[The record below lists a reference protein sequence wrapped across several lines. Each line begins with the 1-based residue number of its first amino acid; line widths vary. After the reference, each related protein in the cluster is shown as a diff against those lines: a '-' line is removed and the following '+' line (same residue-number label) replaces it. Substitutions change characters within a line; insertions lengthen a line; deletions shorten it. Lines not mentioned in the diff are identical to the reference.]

1 MNTSGDAAESIVRL
15 SMEGIEAA
23 LRITGSGAKGLAM
36 VIIALLQSNDS
47 LRNKGR
53 TRLKTMLK
61 SGKPT
66 AVFAVKNDDLET
78 FMASAKKYGILYAV
92 VRDPGGM
99 GQDVTDVIVKSEDAG
114 RVNRLVEKFDLNVKD
129 IGAMVLERE
138 REALLAA
145 QNKENGSEQALN
157 PNEEAAYQKEEA
169 NAQAVVNDLFGE
181 APEPE
186 HPEKEPSPETVVED
200 LFSPAEKSSTKEEA
214 ATGEPK
220 VSAAEIPSKA
230 PSPPSEPSLPPDKD
244 VTIDPPPKPS
254 VKAALNQIKADRAA
268 QIAREA
274 VKEVSAAE
282 KTARTKSPKAEPKRK
297 GKKKIARKKTKVG
310 RKTR

>member
-1 MNTSGDAAESIVRL
+1 MNTSGDAAESIVRM

-47 LRNKGR
+47 VRNKGR

-145 QNKENGSEQALN
+145 QSKEKGSNETLN
-157 PNEEAAYQKEEA
+157 PDEEAAYQKEEA
-169 NAQAVVNDLFGE
+169 NAQALVDDLFGE
-181 APEPE
+181 ATE
-186 HPEKEPSPETVVED
+186 HLEKESSPEAVVED
-200 LFSPAEKSSTKEEA
+200 LFSPAEKRGTKEEA

-220 VSAAEIPSKA
+220 VSAAETPLKA
-230 PSPPSEPSLPPDKD
+230 PSPPSEPSSPPDRD
-244 VTIDPPPKPS
+244 AITDPPPKPS
-254 VKAALNQIKADRAA
+254 VKAALNQIRADRAA
-268 QIAREA
+268 QVAREA
-274 VKEVSAAE
+274 VKEVSAVE
-282 KTARTKSPKAEPKRK
+282 KTARTKSLMAEPRK
-297 GKKKIARKKTKVG
+297 NAKKKITRKKIKG
-310 RKTR
+310 GKMR

>member
-66 AVFAVKNDDLET
+66 AVFAVKNEDLET
-78 FMASAKKYGILYAV
+78 FMTSAKKYGILYAV
-92 VRDPGGM
+92 IRDPNGM
-99 GQDVTDVIVKSEDAG
+99 DHDVTDVIVKSEDAG

-145 QNKENGSEQALN
+145 QSKEKGSNETLT
-157 PNEEAAYQKEEA
+157 PDEEATYQKEEA

-181 APEPE
+181 ATEPE
-186 HPEKEPSPETVVED
+186 HLEKETSPEAVVED
-200 LFSPAEKSSTKEEA
+200 LFSPAEKSGTKEEA

-220 VSAAEIPSKA
+220 VSAAEIPLKA
-230 PSPPSEPSLPPDKD
+230 PSPLSEPSSPPDKD
-244 VTIDPPPKPS
+244 DTIKAPTKPS

-268 QIAREA
+268 QIAKAA
-274 VKEVSAAE
+274 VKEASAAE
-282 KTARTKSPKAEPKRK
+282 KTVRPSVSKAGPKKNI
-297 GKKKIARKKTKVG
+297 KKNSAKKKTKG
-310 RKTR
+310 GKTR

>member
-66 AVFAVKNDDLET
+66 AVFAVKKDDLET

-145 QNKENGSEQALN
+145 QSKEKRSNETLN
-157 PNEEAAYQKEEA
+157 PDEEAAYQKEEA
-169 NAQAVVNDLFGE
+169 NAQALVDDLFGE
-181 APEPE
+181 ATE
-186 HPEKEPSPETVVED
+186 HLEKESSLEAVVED
-200 LFSPAEKSSTKEEA
+200 LFSPAEKRGTKEEA

-220 VSAAEIPSKA
+220 VSAAETPLKT
-230 PSPPSEPSLPPDKD
+230 PSPPSGPSSPPDKED
-244 VTIDPPPKPS
+244 TIKAPTKPS
-254 VKAALNQIKADRAA
+254 VKEALNQIKADRAA
-268 QIAREA
+268 QIARAA
-274 VKEVSAAE
+274 VKEVPAAE
-282 KTARTKSPKAEPKRK
+282 K
-297 GKKKIARKKTKVG
+297 IARPSVSKAGPKKNIKKNSVKKKTKG
-310 RKTR
+310 GKTR

>member
-47 LRNKGR
+47 VRNKGR

-66 AVFAVKNDDLET
+66 AVFAVKNDDLEA

-138 REALLAA
+138 REALLAT
-145 QNKENGSEQALN
+145 QSKEKGSNETLT
-157 PNEEAAYQKEEA
+157 PDEEATYQKEEA
-169 NAQAVVNDLFGE
+169 NAQALVDDLFGE
-181 APEPE
+181 ATE
-186 HPEKEPSPETVVED
+186 HLEKESSPEAVVED
-200 LFSPAEKSSTKEEA
+200 LFSSAEKSGTKEEA

-220 VSAAEIPSKA
+220 VSAAETPLKA
-230 PSPPSEPSLPPDKD
+230 PSPPSEPSSPPDKED
-244 VTIDPPPKPS
+244 TIKAPTKPS

-274 VKEVSAAE
+274 VKEASAAE
-282 KTARTKSPKAEPKRK
+282 KTVRPSVSKAGPKKNI
-297 GKKKIARKKTKVG
+297 KKNSAKKKTKG
-310 RKTR
+310 GKTR

>member
-36 VIIALLQSNDS
+36 VIIALLQSKDS

-61 SGKPT
+61 TGKPT
-66 AVFAVKNDDLET
+66 AVFAVKNEDLET
-78 FMASAKKYGILYAV
+78 FMTSAKKYGILYAV

-145 QNKENGSEQALN
+145 QSKEKGSNETLN
-157 PNEEAAYQKEEA
+157 PDEEAAYQKEEA
-169 NAQAVVNDLFGE
+169 NAQALVDDLFGE
-181 APEPE
+181 ATE
-186 HPEKEPSPETVVED
+186 HLEKESSPEAVVED
-200 LFSPAEKSSTKEEA
+200 LFSSAEKSGTKEEA

-220 VSAAEIPSKA
+220 VSAAETPLKA
-230 PSPPSEPSLPPDKD
+230 PSPPSEPSSPPDKED
-244 VTIDPPPKPS
+244 TIKAPTKPS

-274 VKEVSAAE
+274 VKEASAAE
-282 KTARTKSPKAEPKRK
+282 KTVRPSVSKAGPKKNI
-297 GKKKIARKKTKVG
+297 KKNSAKKKTKG
-310 RKTR
+310 GKTR

>member
-47 LRNKGR
+47 VRNKGR

-99 GQDVTDVIVKSEDAG
+99 GQDVTDVIVKSEDAS

-145 QNKENGSEQALN
+145 QSKEKGSNETLN
-157 PNEEAAYQKEEA
+157 PDEAAAYQKEEA
-169 NAQAVVNDLFGE
+169 NAQALVDDLFGE
-181 APEPE
+181 ATE
-186 HPEKEPSPETVVED
+186 HLEKESSPEAVVKD
-200 LFSPAEKSSTKEEA
+200 LFSPAEKRGTKEEA

-220 VSAAEIPSKA
+220 VSAAETPLKA
-230 PSPPSEPSLPPDKD
+230 PSPPSEPSSPPDRD
-244 VTIDPPPKPS
+244 AITDPPPKPS

-268 QIAREA
+268 QVAREA
-274 VKEVSAAE
+274 VKEVSAVE
-282 KTARTKSPKAEPKRK
+282 KTAQTKSLTAEPRK
-297 GKKKIARKKTKVG
+297 NAKKKIARKKTKG
-310 RKTR
+310 GKPR

>member
-36 VIIALLQSNDS
+36 VIIALLQSKDS

-61 SGKPT
+61 TGKPT

-78 FMASAKKYGILYAV
+78 FMASAKKYGILYTV

-99 GQDVTDVIVKSEDAG
+99 GQDVTDVIVKSVDAG

-138 REALLAA
+138 REALRAA
-145 QNKENGSEQALN
+145 QNQEKGSNEALN
-157 PNEEAAYQKEEA
+157 PDEEATYQKEEA
-169 NAQAVVNDLFGE
+169 SAQAVVNDLFGE
-181 APEPE
+181 ATEPV
-186 HPEKEPSPETVVED
+186 HLEKETSPEAVVED
-200 LFSPAEKSSTKEEA
+200 LFSPEEKRGTKEEA

-220 VSAAEIPSKA
+220 VSAAEIPLKA
-230 PSPPSEPSLPPDKD
+230 PSPPSEPSSPPDKGAI
-244 VTIDPPPKPS
+244 TDPPPKPS

-268 QIAREA
+268 QVAREA
-274 VKEVSAAE
+274 VRKSPTAE
-282 KTARTKSPKAEPKRK
+282 KTAPKKNTKTGPKKSPKQ
-297 GKKKIARKKTKVG
+297 KIAKNKTQGGKM
-310 RKTR
+310 R

>member
-47 LRNKGR
+47 VRNKGR

-129 IGAMVLERE
+129 IGAMVSERE

-145 QNKENGSEQALN
+145 QSKEKRSNETLN
-157 PNEEAAYQKEEA
+157 PDEEAAYQKEED
-169 NAQAVVNDLFGE
+169 NAQALVDDLFGE
-181 APEPE
+181 ATE
-186 HPEKEPSPETVVED
+186 HLEKESSPEAVVED
-200 LFSPAEKSSTKEEA
+200 LFSPAEKRGTKEEA

-220 VSAAEIPSKA
+220 VSEAETPLKA
-230 PSPPSEPSLPPDKD
+230 PSPPSEPSSLPDKD
-244 VTIDPPPKPS
+244 DTIKAPTKPS
-254 VKAALNQIKADRAA
+254 VKKALNQIKADRAA
-268 QIAREA
+268 QIAKEA
-274 VKEVSAAE
+274 VKEASAAE
-282 KTARTKSPKAEPKRK
+282 KTVRPSVSKAGPKKNI
-297 GKKKIARKKTKVG
+297 KKNSAKKKTKVG
-310 RKTR
+310 GKTR

>member
-47 LRNKGR
+47 VRNKGR

-145 QNKENGSEQALN
+145 QSKEKGSNETLN
-157 PNEEAAYQKEEA
+157 PDEEAAYQKEED
-169 NAQAVVNDLFGE
+169 NAQALVDDLFGE
-181 APEPE
+181 ATE
-186 HPEKEPSPETVVED
+186 HLEKESSPEAVVED
-200 LFSPAEKSSTKEEA
+200 LFSPAEKRGTKEEA

-220 VSAAEIPSKA
+220 VSAAETPLKT
-230 PSPPSEPSLPPDKD
+230 PSPPSGPSSPPDKD
-244 VTIDPPPKPS
+244 AITDPPQKPS

-268 QIAREA
+268 QVAREA
-274 VKEVSAAE
+274 VKEVSGVE
-282 KTARTKSPKAEPKRK
+282 KTARKKSLTAEPRK
-297 GKKKIARKKTKVG
+297 NAKKKIARKKTKG
-310 RKTR
+310 GKPR

>member
-61 SGKPT
+61 TGKPT
-66 AVFAVKNDDLET
+66 AVFAVKNEDLET
-78 FMASAKKYGILYAV
+78 FMTSAKKYGILYAV
-92 VRDPGGM
+92 IRDPNGM
-99 GQDVTDVIVKSEDAG
+99 GHDVTDVIVKSEDAG

-145 QNKENGSEQALN
+145 QSKEKGSNETLN
-157 PNEEAAYQKEEA
+157 PDEEAAYQKEEA
-169 NAQAVVNDLFGE
+169 NAQALVDDLFGE
-181 APEPE
+181 ATE
-186 HPEKEPSPETVVED
+186 HLEKESSPEAVVED
-200 LFSPAEKSSTKEEA
+200 LFSSAEKSGTKEEA

-220 VSAAEIPSKA
+220 VSAAETPLKA
-230 PSPPSEPSLPPDKD
+230 ASPPSEPSSPPDRD
-244 VTIDPPPKPS
+244 AITDPPPKPS

-268 QIAREA
+268 QVAREA
-274 VKEVSAAE
+274 VKEVSGVE
-282 KTARTKSPKAEPKRK
+282 KTARTKSLTAEPRK
-297 GKKKIARKKTKVG
+297 NAKKKIARKKTKG
-310 RKTR
+310 GKPR

>member
-47 LRNKGR
+47 VRNKGR

-92 VRDPGGM
+92 VRAPGGM
-99 GQDVTDVIVKSEDAG
+99 DHDVTDVIVKSEDAG

-138 REALLAA
+138 REALRAA
-145 QNKENGSEQALN
+145 QSKEKGGNETLN
-157 PNEEAAYQKEEA
+157 PDEEAAYQKEEA
-169 NAQAVVNDLFGE
+169 NAQALVDDLFGE
-181 APEPE
+181 ATE
-186 HPEKEPSPETVVED
+186 HLEKESSPEAVVKD
-200 LFSPAEKSSTKEEA
+200 LFSPAEKRSTKEEA

-220 VSAAEIPSKA
+220 VSAAETPLKA
-230 PSPPSEPSLPPDKD
+230 PSPPSGPSSPPDKD
-244 VTIDPPPKPS
+244 AITDPPPKPS

-310 RKTR
+310 GKTR

>member
-36 VIIALLQSNDS
+36 VIIALLQSKDS

-61 SGKPT
+61 TGKPT
-66 AVFAVKNDDLET
+66 DVFAVKNEDLET
-78 FMASAKKYGILYAV
+78 FMTSAKKYGILYAV
-92 VRDPGGM
+92 VRDPNGREH
-99 GQDVTDVIVKSEDAG
+99 DVTDVIVKSEDAG

-129 IGAMVLERE
+129 IGAIILERE
-138 REALLAA
+138 REALMAT
-145 QNKENGSEQALN
+145 QNQKKESEQALN
-157 PNEEAAYQKEEA
+157 PDTEAAYQKKET

-181 APEPE
+181 APMPE
-186 HPEKEPSPETVVED
+186 HPECEASPEAVVED
-200 LFSPAEKSSTKEEA
+200 LFTPTEKTIAKEEDSP
-214 ATGEPK
+214 GEPK
-220 VSAAEIPSKA
+220 ETTAETPLKA
-230 PSPPSEPSLPPDKD
+230 PSPPSEPSSPPDKED
-244 VTIDPPPKPS
+244 TIKAPTKPS

-274 VKEVSAAE
+274 VKEASAAE
-282 KTARTKSPKAEPKRK
+282 KTVQPSVSKAGPKKNI
-297 GKKKIARKKTKVG
+297 KKNSAKKKTKG
-310 RKTR
+310 GKTR

>member
-145 QNKENGSEQALN
+145 QSKEKGSNETLN
-157 PNEEAAYQKEEA
+157 PDEEAAYQKEED
-169 NAQAVVNDLFGE
+169 NAQALVDDLFGE
-181 APEPE
+181 ATEPE
-186 HPEKEPSPETVVED
+186 HLEKESSPEAVVKD
-200 LFSPAEKSSTKEEA
+200 LFSPAEKRSTKEEA

-220 VSAAEIPSKA
+220 VSAAETPSKA
-230 PSPPSEPSLPPDKD
+230 PSPPSEPSSPPDKD
-244 VTIDPPPKPS
+244 DTIKAPTKPS

-268 QIAREA
+268 QIAKAA
-274 VKEVSAAE
+274 VKEASAAE
-282 KTARTKSPKAEPKRK
+282 KTVRPSVSKAGPKKNI
-297 GKKKIARKKTKVG
+297 KKNSAKKKTKG
-310 RKTR
+310 GKTR

>member
-47 LRNKGR
+47 VRNKGR

-145 QNKENGSEQALN
+145 QSKEKGSNETLN
-157 PNEEAAYQKEEA
+157 PDEEAAYQKEED
-169 NAQAVVNDLFGE
+169 NAQALVDDLFGE
-181 APEPE
+181 ATE
-186 HPEKEPSPETVVED
+186 HLEKESSPEAVVED
-200 LFSPAEKSSTKEEA
+200 LFSPAEKRGTKEEA

-220 VSAAEIPSKA
+220 VSAAEIPLKA
-230 PSPPSEPSLPPDKD
+230 PSPLSEPSSPPDKD
-244 VTIDPPPKPS
+244 DTIKAPTKPS

-268 QIAREA
+268 QIAKAA
-274 VKEVSAAE
+274 VKEASAAE
-282 KTARTKSPKAEPKRK
+282 KTVRPSVSKA
-297 GKKKIARKKTKVG
+297 GQKKNIKKNSAKKKTKG
-310 RKTR
+310 GKTR

>member
-66 AVFAVKNDDLET
+66 AVFAVKNEDLET

-92 VRDPGGM
+92 VRAPGGM
-99 GQDVTDVIVKSEDAG
+99 DHDVTDVIVKSEDAG

-129 IGAMVLERE
+129 IGAIVLERE

-145 QNKENGSEQALN
+145 QSKEKGSNETLT
-157 PNEEAAYQKEEA
+157 PDEEATYQKEEA

-181 APEPE
+181 ATEPE
-186 HPEKEPSPETVVED
+186 HLEKETSPEAVVED
-200 LFSPAEKSSTKEEA
+200 LFSPAEKSDTKEEA

-220 VSAAEIPSKA
+220 VSAAETPLKA
-230 PSPPSEPSLPPDKD
+230 PSPLSEPSSPPDKD
-244 VTIDPPPKPS
+244 DTIKAPTKPS

-268 QIAREA
+268 QIAKAA
-274 VKEVSAAE
+274 VKEASAAE
-282 KTARTKSPKAEPKRK
+282 KTVRPSVSKAGPKKNI
-297 GKKKIARKKTKVG
+297 KKNSAKKKTKG
-310 RKTR
+310 GKTR

>member
-47 LRNKGR
+47 VRNKGR

-92 VRDPGGM
+92 VRAPGGM

-145 QNKENGSEQALN
+145 QSKEKGSNETLN
-157 PNEEAAYQKEEA
+157 PDEEAAYQKEED
-169 NAQAVVNDLFGE
+169 NAQALVDDLFGE
-181 APEPE
+181 ATE
-186 HPEKEPSPETVVED
+186 HLEKESSPEAVVED
-200 LFSPAEKSSTKEEA
+200 LFSPAEKRGTKEEA

-220 VSAAEIPSKA
+220 VSAAETPLKA
-230 PSPPSEPSLPPDKD
+230 PSPPSGPSSPPDRD
-244 VTIDPPPKPS
+244 AITDPPPKPS

-268 QIAREA
+268 Q
-274 VKEVSAAE
+274 V
-282 KTARTKSPKAEPKRK
+282 
-297 GKKKIARKKTKVG
+297 
-310 RKTR
+310 

>member
-66 AVFAVKNDDLET
+66 AVFAVKNDDLEA

-138 REALLAA
+138 REALRAA
-145 QNKENGSEQALN
+145 QSKEKGSNETLN
-157 PNEEAAYQKEEA
+157 PDEEAAYQKEEA

-181 APEPE
+181 ATEPE
-186 HPEKEPSPETVVED
+186 HLEKENSPEAVVED
-200 LFSPAEKSSTKEEA
+200 LFSPAEKSGTKEEA

-220 VSAAEIPSKA
+220 VSAAETPSKA
-230 PSPPSEPSLPPDKD
+230 PSPPSGPSSPPDKD
-244 VTIDPPPKPS
+244 AITDPPPKPS
-254 VKAALNQIKADRAA
+254 VKAALNQIKAERAA
-268 QIAREA
+268 QVAREA
-274 VKEVSAAE
+274 VRKSPTAE
-282 KTARTKSPKAEPKRK
+282 KTAPQKNTKTGPKKSPKQ
-297 GKKKIARKKTKVG
+297 KIAKNKTQGGKM
-310 RKTR
+310 R

>member
-47 LRNKGR
+47 IRKKGR

-138 REALLAA
+138 REALRAA
-145 QNKENGSEQALN
+145 QSKEKGSNETLN
-157 PNEEAAYQKEEA
+157 PDEEAAYQKEEA
-169 NAQAVVNDLFGE
+169 NAQALVDDLFGE
-181 APEPE
+181 ATE
-186 HPEKEPSPETVVED
+186 HLEKESSPEAVVED
-200 LFSPAEKSSTKEEA
+200 LFSPAEKSDTKEEA

-220 VSAAEIPSKA
+220 VSAAETPLKA
-230 PSPPSEPSLPPDKD
+230 PSPLSEPSSPPDKD
-244 VTIDPPPKPS
+244 DTIKAPTKPS

-268 QIAREA
+268 QIAKAA
-274 VKEVSAAE
+274 VKEASAAE
-282 KTARTKSPKAEPKRK
+282 KTVRPSVSKAGPKKNIKKHSA
-297 GKKKIARKKTKVG
+297 KKKTTG
-310 RKTR
+310 GKTR

>member
-47 LRNKGR
+47 VRNKGR

-66 AVFAVKNDDLET
+66 AVFAVKNEDLEA

-186 HPEKEPSPETVVED
+186 HPEKEPSPEAVVED
-200 LFSPAEKSSTKEEA
+200 LFSPAEKRSTKEEA
-214 ATGEPK
+214 ATGEQK
-220 VSAAEIPSKA
+220 VSAAEIPLKA
-230 PSPPSEPSLPPDKD
+230 PSPLSEPSSPPDKGA
-244 VTIDPPPKPS
+244 TIDPSPKPS

-268 QIAREA
+268 QVAQEA
-274 VKEVSAAE
+274 VRKSQTAE
-282 KTARTKSPKAEPKRK
+282 KTPRTKGTKTEPKK
-297 GKKKIARKKTKVG
+297 NTKKNRICR
-310 RKTR
+310 

>member
-15 SMEGIEAA
+15 SMEGIETA

-47 LRNKGR
+47 VRNKGR

-66 AVFAVKNDDLET
+66 AVFAVKNDDLEA

-145 QNKENGSEQALN
+145 QSKEKGSNETLN
-157 PNEEAAYQKEEA
+157 PDEEAAYQKEEA
-169 NAQAVVNDLFGE
+169 NAQALVDDLFGE
-181 APEPE
+181 ATE
-186 HPEKEPSPETVVED
+186 HLEKESSPEAVVED
-200 LFSPAEKSSTKEEA
+200 LFSPAEKRGTKEEA

-220 VSAAEIPSKA
+220 VSAAEIPLKA
-230 PSPPSEPSLPPDKD
+230 PSPLSEPSSPSDKD
-244 VTIDPPPKPS
+244 DTIKAPTKPS

-268 QIAREA
+268 QIAKAA
-274 VKEVSAAE
+274 VKEASAAE
-282 KTARTKSPKAEPKRK
+282 KTVRPSVSKAGPKKNI
-297 GKKKIARKKTKVG
+297 KKNSAKKKTKG
-310 RKTR
+310 GKTR

>member
-47 LRNKGR
+47 VRNKGR
-53 TRLKTMLK
+53 THLKTMLK

-129 IGAMVLERE
+129 IGAMILERE

-145 QNKENGSEQALN
+145 QSKEKGSNETLN
-157 PNEEAAYQKEEA
+157 PDEEAAYQKEEA
-169 NAQAVVNDLFGE
+169 NAQALVDDLFGE
-181 APEPE
+181 ATE
-186 HPEKEPSPETVVED
+186 HLEKESSPEAVVKD
-200 LFSPAEKSSTKEEA
+200 LFSPAKKRGTKEEA

-220 VSAAEIPSKA
+220 VSAAETPLKA
-230 PSPPSEPSLPPDKD
+230 PSPPSEPSSPPDRD
-244 VTIDPPPKPS
+244 AITDPPPKPS
-254 VKAALNQIKADRAA
+254 VKAALNQIRADRAA
-268 QIAREA
+268 QVAREA
-274 VKEVSAAE
+274 VKEVSAVE
-282 KTARTKSPKAEPKRK
+282 KTARTKSLMAEPRK
-297 GKKKIARKKTKVG
+297 NAKKKIARKKIKG
-310 RKTR
+310 GKPR

>member
-66 AVFAVKNDDLET
+66 AVFAVKNEDLET
-78 FMASAKKYGILYAV
+78 FMASAKKYSILYAV

-145 QNKENGSEQALN
+145 QSKEKGSNETLT
-157 PNEEAAYQKEEA
+157 PDEEATYQKEEA

-181 APEPE
+181 ATEPE
-186 HPEKEPSPETVVED
+186 HLEKETSPEAVVED
-200 LFSPAEKSSTKEEA
+200 LFSPAEKSGTKEEA

-220 VSAAEIPSKA
+220 VSAAEIPLKA
-230 PSPPSEPSLPPDKD
+230 PSPLSEPSSPPDKD
-244 VTIDPPPKPS
+244 DTIKAPTKPS

-268 QIAREA
+268 QIAKAA
-274 VKEVSAAE
+274 VKEASAAE
-282 KTARTKSPKAEPKRK
+282 KTVRPSVSKAGPKKNI
-297 GKKKIARKKTKVG
+297 KKNSAKKKTKG
-310 RKTR
+310 GKTR

>member
-47 LRNKGR
+47 VRNKGR

-78 FMASAKKYGILYAV
+78 FMALAKKYGILYAV

-145 QNKENGSEQALN
+145 QSKEKGSNETLN
-157 PNEEAAYQKEEA
+157 PDEEAAYQKEEA
-169 NAQAVVNDLFGE
+169 NAQALVDDLFGE
-181 APEPE
+181 ATE
-186 HPEKEPSPETVVED
+186 HLEKESSPEAVVED
-200 LFSPAEKSSTKEEA
+200 LFSPAEKRGTKEEA

-220 VSAAEIPSKA
+220 VSAAETPLKT
-230 PSPPSEPSLPPDKD
+230 PSPPSGPSSPPDKD
-244 VTIDPPPKPS
+244 AITDPPQKPS

-268 QIAREA
+268 QVAREA
-274 VKEVSAAE
+274 VKEVSGVE
-282 KTARTKSPKAEPKRK
+282 KTARKKSLTAEPRK
-297 GKKKIARKKTKVG
+297 NAKKKIARKKTKG
-310 RKTR
+310 GKSR